1 MFVIATVGQTI
12 EVPEP
17 KPQTLIDFTGLWER
31 AVDEQTLCKEF
42 VKYSLGLF
50 PTFYLCC
57 IIGHSPPTV
66 FWVFFLPGYISEI
79 V

>member
-1 MFVIATVGQTI
+1 MFVIVIVGQTI

-42 VKYSLGLF
+42 LKYSFGLF
-50 PTFYLCC
+50 PTFYLGYVT
-57 IIGHSPPTV
+57 GHSYHTG
-66 FWVFFLPGYISEI
+66 FFFLFSSNLHI
-79 V
+79 